1 MITWE
6 KQRSGGYIS
15 EIGDL
20 RIILKEYEEHWWLSI
35 GIRSYSADMSKSM
48 VRPPVNV
55 IQFKKPCNAEQV
67 ILRANDYID
76 KFIAKIKNDF
86 SA

>member
-6 KQRSGGYIS
+6 KQRSGDYIT

-20 RIILKEYEEHWWLSI
+20 RIILKEYDDHWWLSM

-48 VRPPVNV
+48 IRPPVNV
-55 IQFKKPCNAEQV
+55 IQFKKPCDDNQAT
-67 ILRANDYID
+67 LRANDYID
-76 KFIAKIKNDF
+76 KFIAGIVSDF
-86 SA
+86 T